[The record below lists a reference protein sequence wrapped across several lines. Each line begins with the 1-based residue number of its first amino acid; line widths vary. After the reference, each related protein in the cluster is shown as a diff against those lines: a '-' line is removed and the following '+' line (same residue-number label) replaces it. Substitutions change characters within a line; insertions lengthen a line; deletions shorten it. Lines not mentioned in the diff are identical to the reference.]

1 MATRFYLPYTG
12 YTPVVGTTWTSAGEG
27 WAAGVSGMIVQNSY
41 ITPPGDAMATL
52 QGRFTLSP
60 TYEAVSMGRWV
71 TPPIL
76 PGTVL
81 SGTASVMMLVRG
93 FRVSD
98 GLAPSN
104 SFAMSVHVIRNNVVR
119 HSATGGWWAAHG
131 LSSTA
136 LIADG
141 TTAPLAP
148 YTTVAGDRLVFMVG
162 FAGGDYVDA
171 KYEIRAGSSAASDI
185 TTLGASDDL
194 RPYFEMSQTLT
205 FDTSVNAATG
215 SFTASGQNAQLTAL
229 RLPLVGDAGAVVVAG
244 QDAAFSIGKRVAAD
258 AGSFVVAGQT
268 SGLLATRV
276 IVPDAG
282 AFTLAGQAS
291 GLNHGSASQID
302 AGAFVVDGQDAGLV
316 VGKGVAAGTGV
327 FVVNGQDA
335 ALVYSGTPPVTGNG
349 TQCDTLAWML
359 IDEPGGSW

>member
-12 YTPVVGTTWTSAGEG
+12 YTPTVGTGWSAGEG
-27 WAAGVSGMIVQNSY
+27 WSYSTATAVVQRSY
-41 ITPPGDAMATL
+41 TTASGDAMTTHTSGIGNTGVPFSLA
-52 QGRFTLSP
+52 
-60 TYEAVSMGRWV
+60 RWV
-71 TPPIL
+71 SLLLL
-76 PGTVL
+76 PGQSLTGTVVARARVL
-81 SGTASVMMLVRG
+81 ASRASSGAVV
-93 FRVSD
+93 
-98 GLAPSN
+98 N
-104 SFAMSVHVIRNNVVR
+104 EKFAMSVHVIRDGVVR
-119 HSATGGWWAAHG
+119 HSATG
-131 LSSTA
+131 LNVSSRA
-136 LIADG
+136 LDNTTLLADEVS
-141 TTAPLAP
+141 ASLAS
-148 YTTVAGDRLVFMVG
+148 YTTVSGDRLVLMLG
-162 FAGGDYVDA
+162 FSGPDTYGVN
-171 KYEIRAGSSAASDI
+171 YEIRLGSSAASDI
-185 TTLGASDDL
+185 ATLGSSTDL
-194 RPYFEMSQTLT
+194 RPYVEFSQTLT

-258 AGSFVVAGQT
+258 AGSFVVAGET

-302 AGAFVVDGQDAGLV
+302 AGAFVVDGQDAGFV